1 MEWAQNAALY
11 SLRGWRR
18 TLCRNGY
25 VRMSDNYQARPN
37 SCLLFRENKEGNDKR
52 PDYSG
57 QIEIEGSGSFF
68 AALWGRKDRI
78 GNTYLALRLTK
89 KHSKGVESQRSA
101 EQFALPPKDS
111 Q

>member
-37 SCLLFRENKEGNDKR
+37 SCLLFRQNKEGNDKR
-52 PDYSG
+52 PITQDRLKSRVLAVSLLLYG
-57 QIEIEGSGSFF
+57 VVKIELGT
-68 AALWGRKDRI
+68 RI
-78 GNTYLALRLTK
+78 LRC
-89 KHSKGVESQRSA
+89 G
-101 EQFALPPKDS
+101 
-111 Q
+111 